1 MFCPCPVHWH
11 CLLIPL
17 LSRRSTVSIASPLE
31 EQMLFITAS
40 LLMLTSKPDIY
51 EGTIQGGDGVPLNT
65 CSPWYGQ
72 ENMSFSASM
81 TSSCLYLK
89 WQICLFLWWDG
100 SSSEALLFAR
110 QERQQLTGGCTE
122 ACGGLSRMESSE
134 QRCILQGSLLFL
146 LAKT

>member
-100 SSSEALLFAR
+100 SSSEALLFAMR
-110 QERQQLTGGCTE
+110 RFE
-122 ACGGLSRMESSE
+122 
-134 QRCILQGSLLFL
+134 CILIIDTSFYEKLGKKGSS
-146 LAKT
+146 

>member
-1 MFCPCPVHWH
+1 M
-11 CLLIPL
+11 
-17 LSRRSTVSIASPLE
+17 
-31 EQMLFITAS
+31 FITAS

-72 ENMSFSASM
+72 ENMLSFSASM

-100 SSSEALLFAR
+100 SSSEALLFAMR
-110 QERQQLTGGCTE
+110 RFE
-122 ACGGLSRMESSE
+122 
-134 QRCILQGSLLFL
+134 CILIIDTSFYEKLGKKGSS
-146 LAKT
+146 